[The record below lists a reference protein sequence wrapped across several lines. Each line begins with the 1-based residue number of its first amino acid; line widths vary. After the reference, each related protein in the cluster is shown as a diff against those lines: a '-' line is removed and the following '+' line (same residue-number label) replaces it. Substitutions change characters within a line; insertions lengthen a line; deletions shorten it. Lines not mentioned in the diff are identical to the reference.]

1 MITKIA
7 LLSRI
12 PSSLL
17 RRLPTV
23 TSVGYRMPHKTHFC
37 AGIAGSAVL
46 HATVLFGLS
55 AAPVVTPAKEPPV
68 AARVVWRELSRPPE
82 EAPKPEPETK
92 KAPEPTP
99 ATARNSEYARLPE
112 LSPNPARDGIHL
124 EVPIRDVGRMP
135 SMAAHLGGIPTGPI
149 PGSVEAGGVLVPIDD
164 LDNRPVVATHAAP
177 RYPFELKR
185 IGATGT
191 VVLRFVVDDRG
202 NVSGVEV
209 VSATHPEFGSAA
221 ADAIVKWKFK
231 AGMKDGRR
239 VSTRME
245 LPLKFSLD
253 GGA

>member
-1 MITKIA
+1 MITKPA

-12 PSSLL
+12 LPGLF

-23 TSVGYRMPHKTHFC
+23 TSVGYRMPHKTSFC

-46 HATVLFGLS
+46 HATVLFGIS
-55 AAPVVTPAKEPPV
+55 ASPVVTPSKEPPV
-68 AARVVWRELSRPPE
+68 ATSVVWHELLRPPE
-82 EAPKPEPETK
+82 ETPKPEPERK
-92 KAPEPTP
+92 KTPVTAP
-99 ATARNSEYARLPE
+99 AAARNAEYARLPE
-112 LSPNPARDGIHL
+112 LNPNPARDGIHL
-124 EVPIRDVGRMP
+124 EVPVRDIGRMP

-209 VSATHPEFGSAA
+209 VSATHPEFGTAA

-231 AGMKDGRR
+231 AGMKDGHR

-245 LPLKFSLD
+245 LPIKFSLD